1 MATVT
6 KSGFLDKK
14 AIFKVTLLSL
24 RLSVIVKVFV
34 FFCRPLAILEVGKGD
49 CLHSMGLQESSF
61 TKMMVALE
69 ASFFSQQNRPL
80 LKEGEEFLD
89 SFVTTPGR
97 SKMVS
102 QHLLHS
108 GECSPH
114 TFETNRLKIDLF
126 F

>member
-1 MATVT
+1 MTIGNG
-6 KSGFLDKK
+6 KGI
-14 AIFKVTLLSL
+14 IFC
-24 RLSVIVKVFV
+24 
-34 FFCRPLAILEVGKGD
+34 CRPLAILEVGKGG
-49 CLHSMGLQESSF
+49 CLDSMGLQESSF
-61 TKMMVALE
+61 TKMLVALE
-69 ASFFSQQNRPL
+69 ASFFSHQSRPL